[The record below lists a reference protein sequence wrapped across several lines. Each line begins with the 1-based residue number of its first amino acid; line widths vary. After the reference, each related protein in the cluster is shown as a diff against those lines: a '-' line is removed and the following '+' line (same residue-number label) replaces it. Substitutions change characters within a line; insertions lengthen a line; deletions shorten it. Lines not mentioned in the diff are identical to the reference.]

1 MPIQTDANGKW
12 KTEEV
17 TVTTPAVAASKKTVW
32 ATVNNE
38 CTTKEVDVDAVPES
52 KVTTT

>member
-17 TVTTPAVAASKKTVW
+17 TVTTPAVPAGKKTVF
-32 ATVNNE
+32 ATVQSTGE
-38 CTTKEVDVDAVPES
+38 CRGTEVDVPAVAE
-52 KVTTT
+52 